1 MEATAAQPP
10 PEPATGP
17 MMKAA
22 IEALRD
28 MKDVLERSPD
38 DHTALTEASQRLGS
52 IEAAMLRLAEMRA
65 RFLSRE
71 PEAPAV
77 LTAVPSPRPAR
88 HRQQRPRNPLLN
100 VVKGFAPAGGLAA
113 AARHSWPAAHPV
125 AAGTIATAAVGLT
138 VGTAAVVP
146 HTAATFGFGNHAG
159 TPAPAASIVAATPLP
174 LVPPSEIAAA
184 FTRPKGKA
192 GTTLSMPVPPSAPA
206 YIPATDPPGSTVPA
220 PEPSSALAAPEGTLE
235 AVTTQLALGA
245 DGTTYTGMITVVAQG
260 GPVTWRAVRRSRDI
274 TLDANWGTL
283 EDGQA
288 ATITVTVT
296 AGAQVMDGSSAVLLW
311 PGRIRIPVTWVGLPP
326 PPPAPTPTDLPT
338 DQPSVDPPSPSPS

>member
-1 MEATAAQPP
+1 MEATAAQPE
-10 PEPATGP
+10 PEPETGP
-17 MMKAA
+17 LVRMTF
-22 IEALRD
+22 EALRD
-28 MKDVLERSPD
+28 MKDALERSPD
-38 DHTALTEASQRLGS
+38 DHVALTEASQRLGS

-71 PEAPAV
+71 PEAP

-100 VVKGFAPAGGLAA
+100 VVKGIAPAGGLAA
-113 AARHSWPAAHPV
+113 AVRHSWPAAHPIP
-125 AAGTIATAAVGLT
+125 ATLATAAAGLA
-138 VGTAAVVP
+138 VAGTAVVAP
-146 HTAATFGFGNHAG
+146 HTAATFGFGHTAG
-159 TPAPAASIVAATPLP
+159 TPGPAASVVAATPLP

-206 YIPATDPPGSTVPA
+206 YVPATDPPGGTVPA

-296 AGAQVMDGSSAVLLW
+296 AAAQVADGSSAVLLW
-311 PGRIRIPVTWVGLPP
+311 PGDVRIPVTWVGLPP
-326 PPPAPTPTDLPT
+326 PPPVPSPTDLPA
-338 DQPSVDPPSPSPS
+338 QPAADPSPSPS